1 MGDHLFLPGTPLS
14 FSPKLSPIG
23 VVTRVLSFSCHQA
36 ELDMIAILPVWLL
49 CLYTLFPLSRSECY
63 FPNGA
68 PVNNGTYRACIAV
81 QGTASMC
88 CRQYDTNPDICQKN
102 GLCKD
107 PKGNYWRDS
116 CTDRNWKDP
125 HCLKNVCEDEKV
137 RGVLGAKLS
146 SLFIFYWVLV
156 LT

>member
-1 MGDHLFLPGTPLS
+1 
-14 FSPKLSPIG
+14 
-23 VVTRVLSFSCHQA
+23 
-36 ELDMIAILPVWLL
+36 MIAILPVWLL

-137 RGVLGAKLS
+137 NGDLEAKPS
-146 SLFIFYWVLV
+146 PLFILRWLLV
-156 LT
+156 LIRLI